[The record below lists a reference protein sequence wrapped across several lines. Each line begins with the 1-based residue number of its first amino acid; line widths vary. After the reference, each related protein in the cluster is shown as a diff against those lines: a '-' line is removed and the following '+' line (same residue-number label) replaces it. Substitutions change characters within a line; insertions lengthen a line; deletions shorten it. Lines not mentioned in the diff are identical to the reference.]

1 MQNLLPTSSVI
12 NRTAFLAPV
21 LNYRL
26 ILASS
31 VPAHGLVLQI
41 SAACAAVHILLESA
55 ITSPVSP
62 NAFAKLH
69 IAKDGPCNLA
79 TMISTCPGS
88 NRSAHCSSQGSN
100 QRVATICVNTNVSD
114 HSGLTTPDVEAVD
127 TVCQDHMEA
136 YREIR
141 LPILCW
147 NLLHSKTD
155 EPQISSVDLPLPQD
169 APLPTLLVAGLTLHR
184 IDDSTVRRSNVSDN
198 LGLTSYVT
206 RAIL

>member
-1 MQNLLPTSSVI
+1 
-12 NRTAFLAPV
+12 
-21 LNYRL
+21 
-26 ILASS
+26 
-31 VPAHGLVLQI
+31 
-41 SAACAAVHILLESA
+41 
-55 ITSPVSP
+55 
-62 NAFAKLH
+62 
-69 IAKDGPCNLA
+69 
-79 TMISTCPGS
+79 
-88 NRSAHCSSQGSN
+88 
-100 QRVATICVNTNVSD
+100 
-114 HSGLTTPDVEAVD
+114 
-127 TVCQDHMEA
+127 MEA